1 MRQKFL
7 MLTTVL
13 VIGLIFFIVSP
24 STATA
29 PTNSTNQTY
38 QKQKISNL
46 TSTTK
51 KGDYLNGSNGVILT
65 FLKNTTPIANY
76 SRTGL
81 QFSNLYTTVYASG
94 PEPQRNLLKYPAV
107 FADGHHAV
115 FDRPK
120 TKMVNHHY
128 FVALLVNTDI
138 KNTTN
143 HTITFTGLAGN
154 PQDRYRVTTGNKTK
168 SIRKSAK
175 IGINDT
181 TANLK
186 LAPKQSVTGKTFRII
201 LASGNSIQQAFAK
214 VPHGHISVKTGGVN
228 GATNDNAHVLKLNL
242 H

>member
-1 MRQKFL
+1 MRRKFL
-7 MLTTVL
+7 IFITALATGLT
-13 VIGLIFFIVSP
+13 FFIVSP
-24 STATA
+24 ATATA
-29 PTNSTNQTY
+29 PTKSANQTY

-51 KGDYLNGSNGVILT
+51 KGDYLNGSSGVILT
-65 FLKNTTPIANY
+65 FLKDAIPIANY
-76 SRTGL
+76 SRDGL

-94 PEPQRNLLKYPAV
+94 PEPQQNLLKYPTV
-107 FADGHHAV
+107 FAAGHHAI
-115 FDRPK
+115 FDQPE

-143 HTITFTGLAGN
+143 HTITFIGLSGN

-168 SIRKSAK
+168 RIRKSAK
-175 IGINDT
+175 IGINDA

-186 LAPKQSVTGKTFRII
+186 LAPGQSVTGKTFRII
-201 LASGNSIQQAFAK
+201 LASGDSIRQAFAK
-214 VPHGHISVKTGGVN
+214 VPRGHLNVKTGGVN
-228 GATNDNAHVLKLNL
+228 GTTNGNARVLKLNL